1 MGATIPDGQYYGE
14 VTRTQRVTDLVL
26 SETRYARGA
35 IVPRHSHASP
45 LLCLVVSGRFV
56 ERSRVRTRTPGPG
69 WVLLHPED
77 EPHAHRFEVGANPL
91 LHGSAR
97 TRLAGLGCPGTA
109 APWGA
114 EGGAGRTACVD
125 GAAALR
131 RVHPR

>member
-26 SETRYARGA
+26 SEIRYARGA
-35 IVPRHSHASP
+35 IVPRHAHASP

-56 ERSRVRTRTPGPG
+56 EQSHGRTRTLGPG
-69 WVLLHPED
+69 CVLLHP
-77 EPHAHRFEVGANPL
+77 RM
-91 LHGSAR
+91 S
-97 TRLAGLGCPGTA
+97 LGCPGTA

-114 EGGAGRTACVD
+114 AGGAGRTACVD

-131 RVHPR
+131 RVHPGKTRPRW